1 MIADYSRALA
11 SLGNMYAILI
21 VVTANK
27 LTSHFMHT
35 HTHTHTHTHIT
46 YWDIEIFQTLLPPLN
61 NRSLAVSGQ
70 W

>member
-35 HTHTHTHTHIT
+35 HTHIT
-46 YWDIEIFQTLLPPLN
+46 YWDIEIFQTLLPHLN
-61 NRSLAVSGQ
+61 NRCLAVSGQ

>member
-35 HTHTHTHTHIT
+35 HPYYVLGH
-46 YWDIEIFQTLLPPLN
+46 
-61 NRSLAVSGQ
+61 
-70 W
+70 